1 MNPLAERVTSQLQ
14 KIVGAK
20 LIDVELFCFEYE
32 ADVSA
37 IELPTFYFGGEVILK
52 FDNER
57 AIITWD
63 ENAGWQDHFSL
74 YVGCN
79 HLYLPSS
86 TLITWNVSQFR
97 PWLNCID
104 QSLISAQVYGY
115 NQTPHIVEFNFENTT
130 IYIGDG
136 REMEFGDGDDIIVTT
151 NRFFNNDSEWNKMW
165 GTSIP
170 E

>member
-1 MNPLAERVTSQLQ
+1 MSLLAERVTSHLQ
-14 KIVGAK
+14 KIVGSK

-32 ADVSA
+32 VDASA
-37 IELPTFYFGGEVILK
+37 VEMPTFYFGGEVILK

-74 YVGCN
+74 YVGCD

-86 TLITWNVSQFR
+86 TLITWNVSQLR
-97 PWLNCID
+97 PWSNCIY

-115 NQTPHIVEFNFENTT
+115 NQTPHIVELNFKNTT

-136 REMEFGDGDDIIVTT
+136 REMEFGDGDDVVVSTKPLE
-151 NRFFNNDSEWNKMW
+151 NSGFDEWHKIWQN
-165 GTSIP
+165 SV
-170 E
+170 